1 MFCVSLFGYKKSF
14 WEGFLFIWARQICTK
29 INSIKGYVN
38 AMSRGQQDKG
48 NTGKLLSKNWILVN
62 QVTKFK
68 FIKSLWNLSAG
79 RWGEEGKSWV
89 WVTQWSGKSAMLWK
103 SAFKLMWNVMKGV
116 NYSEKK
122 AVKFDWGQEFSY
134 IACGNANWCSHWR
147 VWLFLKKG

>member
-68 FIKSLWNLSAG
+68 TSLSKACETFRLGDGVRRVNPECGLPSGPGNL
-79 RWGEEGKSWV
+79 
-89 WVTQWSGKSAMLWK
+89 LC
-103 SAFKLMWNVMKGV
+103 
-116 NYSEKK
+116 
-122 AVKFDWGQEFSY
+122 
-134 IACGNANWCSHWR
+134 CGNLPLSSCETSWRGLTILKRKQLNLTGDRNSHTLL
-147 VWLFLKKG
+147 VEMQIGAVTEKFGFF